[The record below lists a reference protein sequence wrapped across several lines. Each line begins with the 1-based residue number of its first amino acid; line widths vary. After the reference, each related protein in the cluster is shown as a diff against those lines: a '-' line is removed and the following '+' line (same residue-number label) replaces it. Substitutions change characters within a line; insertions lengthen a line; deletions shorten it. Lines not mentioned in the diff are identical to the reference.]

1 MRAAGPRPPG
11 RARQTRGVDFP
22 YAERI
27 EPTLPQL
34 RAFAAVADELHFGR
48 AALALGLSQPQVSR
62 QVASLERSLGVTLLR
77 RTPRHVAL
85 TPAGAELVAG
95 AREALEAIERVK
107 RRARAAAR
115 GALGSVS
122 VGFVWSTLPAYL
134 PALVAAAGARHPQ
147 VELTV
152 SQMRLADI
160 VGTLRRGD
168 VDLVITRGHLGE
180 SEMIVE
186 TLNAEP
192 SVVAIPAAHPL
203 ARREVIDQADLHG
216 EPLIS
221 LSRETIPYSFDIVR
235 ARLEE
240 QGIRPSEY
248 RPASSPPE
256 ALALVAAGLGI
267 YYRMPITAAMPQ
279 SGVVFREVRDV
290 PMRTL
295 LARRPEP
302 PPPAIGAVIALAVAL
317 FNDVPSASNHALT
330 DVEEP
335 LPSP

>member
-1 MRAAGPRPPG
+1 VAGS
-11 RARQTRGVDFP
+11 ARLVLGADFS

-34 RAFAAVADELHFGR
+34 RAFVAVADELHFGR
-48 AALALGLSQPQVSR
+48 AALVLGLSQPQVSR
-62 QVASLERSLGVTLLR
+62 QLASLERSLGVTLVR
-77 RTPRHVAL
+77 RTPRQVSL
-85 TPAGAELVAG
+85 TPAGSELVGG
-95 AREALEAIERVK
+95 ARETLDALHRLV

-134 PALVAAAGARHPQ
+134 PALVAGAAARHPQ
-147 VELTV
+147 IELTV
-152 SQMRLADI
+152 SQLRIADI
-160 VGTLRRGD
+160 VPTLRRGD

-180 SEMIVE
+180 CEMIVE

-192 SVVAIPAAHPL
+192 SVVAIPESHPL
-203 ARREVIDQADLHG
+203 AKRPVIDQTDLDG
-216 EPLIS
+216 EPFIS
-221 LSRETIPYSFDIVR
+221 LSRETIPLSFDIVR
-235 ARLEE
+235 SRLEE

-267 YYRMPITAAMPQ
+267 YYRMPITAVAPQ
-279 SGVVFREVRDV
+279 AGIVFREVRNV

-302 PPPAIGAVIALAVAL
+302 PTPALAAVAALAAEL
-317 FNDVPSASNHALT
+317 FSDVPSASNHALLAM
-330 DVEEP
+330 EEA
-335 LPSP
+335 LASP

>member
-1 MRAAGPRPPG
+1 MRAF
-11 RARQTRGVDFP
+11 V
-22 YAERI
+22 
-27 EPTLPQL
+27 
-34 RAFAAVADELHFGR
+34 AVADELHFGR

-62 QVASLERSLGVTLLR
+62 QVAALEVALGVTLLR
-77 RTPRHVAL
+77 RTPRQVAL
-85 TPAGAELVAG
+85 TPAGAELVGG
-95 AREALEAIERVK
+95 ARETLEALERVK

-134 PALVAAAGARHPQ
+134 PALVAGAAARHPQ

-152 SQMRLADI
+152 SQQRITDI
-160 VGTLRRGD
+160 VPMLRRGD

-180 SEMIVE
+180 CEMIVQ

-192 SVVAIPAAHPL
+192 GVVAIPESHPL
-203 ARREVIDQADLHG
+203 ALRQTVEEADLDG
-216 EPLIS
+216 EPFITLA
-221 LSRETIPYSFDIVR
+221 RETIPLSFDLVR

-240 QGIRPSEY
+240 RGIRPSEY
-248 RPASSPPE
+248 RAASSPPE

-267 YYRMPITAAMPQ
+267 YYRMPLTAAMPQ
-279 SGVVFREVRDV
+279 TGVVFREVRDA

-302 PPPAIGAVIALAVAL
+302 PPPAVAAIAALAQEL
-317 FNDVPSASNHALT
+317 FSDVPGASNHALIGL
-330 DVEEP
+330 EEP
-335 LPSP
+335 LPSS

>member
-1 MRAAGPRPPG
+1 
-11 RARQTRGVDFP
+11 
-22 YAERI
+22 
-27 EPTLPQL
+27 L
-34 RAFAAVADELHFGR
+34 RAFVAVADELHFGR

-134 PALVAAAGARHPQ
+134 PALVAAAAARHPQ

-152 SQMRLADI
+152 SQLRLTAI
-160 VGTLRRGD
+160 VTTLRRGD

-180 SEMIVE
+180 CEMIVE

-192 SVVAIPAAHPL
+192 SVVAIPASHPL
-203 ARREVIDQADLHG
+203 AQRGAIDEADLDG

-221 LSRETIPYSFDIVR
+221 LSRETIPLSFDIVR
-235 ARLEE
+235 GRLEE
-240 QGIRPSEY
+240 QEIHPSES
-248 RPASSPPE
+248 RAASSPPE

-279 SGVVFREVRDV
+279 AGVVFREVRDV

-302 PPPAIGAVIALAVAL
+302 PAPAIRAIVALAVEL
-317 FNDVPSASNHALT
+317 FSDVPSASNHALSG
-330 DVEEP
+330 VEEP

>member
-1 MRAAGPRPPG
+1 
-11 RARQTRGVDFP
+11 
-22 YAERI
+22 
-27 EPTLPQL
+27 
-34 RAFAAVADELHFGR
+34 
-48 AALALGLSQPQVSR
+48 
-62 QVASLERSLGVTLLR
+62 VASLERSLGVTLVR
-77 RTPRHVAL
+77 RTPRDVAL
-85 TPAGAELVAG
+85 TPAGAELVTG
-95 AREALEAIERVK
+95 AREALETVERIK

-134 PALVAAAGARHPQ
+134 PALVAAAAARHPQ

-152 SQMRLADI
+152 SQLRLTDI
-160 VGTLRRGD
+160 VPSLRRGD

-180 SEMIVE
+180 CEMIVQ

-192 SVVAIPAAHPL
+192 SVVAIPASHPL
-203 ARREVIDQADLHG
+203 ARRDAIDHADLDG
-216 EPLIS
+216 EPFIS
-221 LSRETIPYSFDIVR
+221 LSRETIPLSFDIVR

-248 RPASSPPE
+248 RAASSPPE

-267 YYRMPITAAMPQ
+267 YYRMPVTAALPQ
-279 SGVVFREVRDV
+279 AGVVFREIRDV

-302 PPPAIGAVIALAVAL
+302 PAPAVAAIVALAAEL
-317 FNDVPSASNHALT
+317 FHDVPSASNHALAG
-330 DVEEP
+330 VEES

>member
-1 MRAAGPRPPG
+1 
-11 RARQTRGVDFP
+11 
-22 YAERI
+22 
-27 EPTLPQL
+27 L
-34 RAFAAVADELHFGR
+34 RAFVAVADELHFGR
-48 AALALGLSQPQVSR
+48 AALVLGLSQPQVSR
-62 QVASLERSLGVTLLR
+62 QLASLERALGVTLLR
-77 RTPRHVAL
+77 RTPRQVEL
-85 TPAGAELVAG
+85 TPAGAELVTG
-95 AREALEAIERVK
+95 ARDALEAIERVK

-134 PALVAAAGARHPQ
+134 PALVAAAAERHPQ

-152 SQMRLADI
+152 AQLRLTEI
-160 VGTLRRGD
+160 VATLRRGD

-180 SEMIVE
+180 CEMIVE
-186 TLNAEP
+186 ELGAEP
-192 SVVAIPAAHPL
+192 SVVAIPDAHPL
-203 ARREVIDQADLHG
+203 ARRDAIDEADLDG

-221 LSRETIPYSFDIVR
+221 LSRETIPLSFDLVR

-240 QGIRPSEY
+240 QGIQPSAY

-279 SGVVFREVRDV
+279 AGIVFREVRGV

-302 PPPAIGAVIALAVAL
+302 PAPAIRAIVDLAVEL
-317 FNDVPSASNHALT
+317 FSDVPSASNHALAG
-330 DVEEP
+330 VEAP